1 MNRRERESPP
11 RAAEHVALLRRLGQ
25 TASMIVPLAARG
37 RVTGAITLGQGD
49 SKRRFNQG
57 DVRTAEQFAT
67 LAALA
72 IDNARLYDAARA
84 ATASR
89 GVAAPIAALQAI
101 DRAEHPPLS
110 AGLEHLS
117 DRERKVFALSAR
129 GHTAAEIGEKLFL
142 SPKTV
147 ETYRARAMRKLG
159 LETRSE
165 VVALAIRA
173 GLLDSI

>member
-1 MNRRERESPP
+1 
-11 RAAEHVALLRRLGQ
+11 V
-25 TASMIVPLAARG
+25 
-37 RVTGAITLGQGD
+37 
-49 SKRRFNQG
+49 
-57 DVRTAEQFAT
+57 
-67 LAALA
+67 
-72 IDNARLYDAARA
+72 YDAARA
-84 ATASR
+84 AAA
-89 GVAAPIAALQAI
+89 GGGDVAAIVTLEPLDHAK
-101 DRAEHPPLS
+101 HPPLS
-110 AGLEHLS
+110 TGLEHLS

-147 ETYRARAMRKLG
+147 ETYRARATRKLG